1 MSYELG
7 FNAIILN
14 SYFLIRLCSQQR
26 LFYRK
31 IMEDNQIYNTIIIGS
46 GPAGLTAALYAARAE
61 LNPLLFAGLTWGG
74 QLMLTSEVENY
85 PGFPEGIMGP
95 ELMDKMRKQAEKFG
109 TEIIDVNVTSLDL
122 KDQPF
127 TVKTEKGD
135 FQAKTIIIATGAD
148 ANWLGLPNEQRLRGK
163 GVSACA
169 TCDGFFFKDKEVVV
183 IGGGD
188 SAMEEALFLTKFASK
203 VTILHRREE
212 FRASKIMLKRA
223 QENSKIV
230 FMTNAQV
237 VDVLGENFVEGVKI
251 SAKGGTASGG
261 KDTDSGE
268 EKIINCQGYFA
279 AIGHTPATK
288 IFSEAGVEVD
298 QKGYIVVKNH
308 TRTNIEGVFVAGDVN
323 DPRYRQAVSA
333 AGMGCMAALD
343 VEKYLASSEEGK

>member
-1 MSYELG
+1 
-7 FNAIILN
+7 
-14 SYFLIRLCSQQR
+14 
-26 LFYRK
+26 
-31 IMEDNQIYNTIIIGS
+31 MEDNQIYNTIIIG
-46 GPAGLTAALYAARAE
+46 AARQDSRRLCTRAWE

-85 PGFPEGIMGP
+85 RVFEGIMGP

-230 FMTNAQV
+230 FMTNVQV
-237 VDVLGENFVEGVKI
+237 VDVGRKFCGRRQDFRQRRNRLRRK
-251 SAKGGTASGG
+251 
-261 KDTDSGE
+261 
-268 EKIINCQGYFA
+268 
-279 AIGHTPATK
+279 
-288 IFSEAGVEVD
+288 
-298 QKGYIVVKNH
+298 
-308 TRTNIEGVFVAGDVN
+308 
-323 DPRYRQAVSA
+323 RYRFR
-333 AGMGCMAALD
+333 
-343 VEKYLASSEEGK
+343 